1 MRTGKGGLEWGRIR
15 VRRRMVRVTGA
26 AASSTSVEVEVPLVV
41 VAGAADGFGDDDG
54 GGGVAVP
61 RDWWRACE
69 LLNARAVC
77 SRTSW
82 RVRAQVWRRFRGG
95 RVGRKI
101 SSSM

>member
-1 MRTGKGGLEWGRIR
+1 MEAEL
-15 VRRRMVRVTGA
+15 VV
-26 AASSTSVEVEVPLVV
+26 SLVV
-41 VAGAADGFGDDDG
+41 VAGDG

-61 RDWWRACE
+61 RGWWRVGG

-82 RVRAQVWRRFRGG
+82 RVWAQVWRRFRGG

>member
-1 MRTGKGGLEWGRIR
+1 
-15 VRRRMVRVTGA
+15 VTGA
-26 AASSTSVEVEVPLVV
+26 VASLTLVEVEVSLV
-41 VAGAADGFGDDDG
+41 VAGAADDGFGDDDD

-61 RDWWRACE
+61 RGWWHAGG

-82 RVRAQVWRRFRGG
+82 RVWAQVWRRFRGG

>member
-1 MRTGKGGLEWGRIR
+1 ML
-15 VRRRMVRVTGA
+15 
-26 AASSTSVEVEVPLVV
+26 VEVEASLVV
-41 VAGAADGFGDDDG
+41 VAGAVDGFGDDDDDDDDG

-61 RDWWRACE
+61 RGWWRAGG

-82 RVRAQVWRRFRGG
+82 RVWAQVWRRFRGG

>member
-1 MRTGKGGLEWGRIR
+1 M
-15 VRRRMVRVTGA
+15 TGA
-26 AASSTSVEVEVPLVV
+26 VASLTLVEVEASLVV
-41 VAGAADGFGDDDG
+41 VAGAVDGFGDDDDG

-61 RDWWRACE
+61 RGWWRAGG

-82 RVRAQVWRRFRGG
+82 RVWAQVWRRFRGG

>member
-1 MRTGKGGLEWGRIR
+1 L
-15 VRRRMVRVTGA
+15 
-26 AASSTSVEVEVPLVV
+26 VEVEASLVV
-41 VAGAADGFGDDDG
+41 VAGVVDDGFGDDDDG

-61 RDWWRACE
+61 RGWWRAGG

-82 RVRAQVWRRFRGG
+82 RVWAQVWRRFRGG